1 MEQLAFF
8 GSDVLNVKQAS
19 KLDMDAKGYRRVVL
33 SAFDYDSRGNGAA
46 FYKFT
51 EQLKRLFDQSST
63 LMTRVKERNMYGE
76 WGHPTM
82 RPGERIQDFINRFQG
97 VNEKHV
103 SHHIRDIE
111 LVNAKDEYG
120 RDVVLA
126 MGWVKPF
133 GPYATCLEQALS
145 NEEQNCSF
153 SIRSASKRHQ
163 RPGPDGMMRL
173 EKEIYVIFGW
183 DYVTLPGVD
192 LCTKYKSPS
201 KNMDFDSES
210 FMDATIE
217 DASMAELLEVG
228 FTQSDLAKAE
238 AVADHLASLC
248 DAESHS
254 GEHFTMIRTE
264 LGWQKTEVTKIHASD
279 F

>member
-1 MEQLAFF
+1 MERLAYF

-19 KLDMDAKGYRRVVL
+19 KLETDTKGYRRVVL

-51 EQLKRLFDQSST
+51 EELKRLFHASST
-63 LMTRVKERNMYGE
+63 LMLRCKERNMYGE

-82 RPGERIQDFINRFQG
+82 KPGEKIESFIARFQN

-111 LVNAKDEYG
+111 LVDAKDEYG
-120 RDVVLA
+120 RPVVLA

-133 GPYATCLEQALS
+133 GPYASCLEQALC
-145 NEEQNCSF
+145 NDEQNCSF
-153 SIRSASKRHQ
+153 SIRSASKRYQ
-163 RPGPDGMMRL
+163 RTSPEGRIRT

-183 DYVTLPGVD
+183 DYVNMPGVD
-192 LCTKYKSPS
+192 LCTKYKTPVAGEV
-201 KNMDFDSES
+201 DLDSES
-210 FMDATIE
+210 FLEVE
-217 DASMAELLEVG
+217 DAGMAELLEVG
-228 FTQSDLAKAE
+228 FSQSDLAKAE
-238 AVADHLASLC
+238 AVADHLAELC
-248 DAESHS
+248 DAENNT
-254 GEHFTMIRTE
+254 GEHFTMIRTAN
-264 LGWQKTEVTKIHASD
+264 GWEKTQVTTIHASD